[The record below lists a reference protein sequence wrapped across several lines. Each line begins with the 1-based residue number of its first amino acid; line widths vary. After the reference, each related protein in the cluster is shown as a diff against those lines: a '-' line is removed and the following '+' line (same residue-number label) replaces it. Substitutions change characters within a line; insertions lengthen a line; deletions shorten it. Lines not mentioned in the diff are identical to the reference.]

1 MAKAKV
7 DMNAFNKS
15 LNSLD
20 KAFIERLDKI
30 EKAFVKSMKDMEA
43 EATSLAPVGR
53 TGNLKNSIKWQEIG
67 KLSYEL
73 RADVPYAAFVEF
85 GTGKSKDGKDNVVV
99 KKYDEYW
106 QKIANPFRGL
116 DPDRGK
122 TIAQPFFYPTVNKN
136 IAKLKNRIKT
146 ILSKNA

>member
-7 DMNAFNKS
+7 EMNAFNKS
-15 LNSLD
+15 MNSLD

-43 EATSLAPVGR
+43 EATAAAPVD
-53 TGNLKNSIKWQEIG
+53 TSALKNSIKWKELG

-85 GTGKSKDGKDNVVV
+85 GTGPFVIVG
-99 KKYDEYW
+99 KYDSYW
-106 QKIANPFRGL
+106 QDIALPFKSPNPSPNNRKIQ
-116 DPDRGK
+116 
-122 TIAQPFFYPTVNKN
+122 AQPFFYPTLNKN
-136 IAKLKNRIKT
+136 IAKLKTRIKS